1 MKNNTIPTTDL
12 AEARSSLTRLLPHLP
27 WPKLTEK
34 MNYCGLLPNVGG
46 EVAALP
52 IVTQPEALMME
63 IGPWIFRKLP
73 EQWKPAYYFNR
84 RRLFRNAQVLRLH
97 PACQAAGDDVLADLD
112 ETTDGV
118 VAGMLLLS
126 LRPLPGQLRTALLDH
141 CHQDGWGTYFAALG
155 TVYAHE
161 TAGLL
166 APIANDPRLAAGLY
180 RENADLAAPLI
191 GQTLRQNDV
200 WSATIALQQATA
212 AQWLDRVVPLG
223 RTHPVAAVTAL
234 TLLPAMSPDLRRACM
249 ECLRHGNPR
258 LAYLAARWT
267 RHTWPADEWRPL
279 CDSLR
284 TTATRDRGQNWFH
297 WFRDVEPGRIDEAL
311 SRTKGSMLW
320 QVELIE
326 HAKKGAQELRRR
338 MAQQLREKP
347 DDNEARFTLRW
358 LRRHGREA

>member
-73 EQWKPAYYFNR
+73 EQWKPAYYFHR

-166 APIANDPRLAAGLY
+166 SPIANDPRLAAGLY
-180 RENADLAAPLI
+180 RENADLAAPLTS
-191 GQTLRQNDV
+191 QALRQNDV
-200 WSATIALQQATA
+200 WSATIALPQAAA
-212 AQWLDRVVPLG
+212 AQWLDRVVSLG

-234 TLLPAMSPDLRRACM
+234 TLLPAMSPDLRRVHAWNACAM
-249 ECLRHGNPR
+249 EIPVWHISPPAGPGTPGPRTSGGHCATHCGPRPPGTAAKTGFTGFATWNPGA
-258 LAYLAARWT
+258 LT
-267 RHTWPADEWRPL
+267 RP
-279 CDSLR
+279 
-284 TTATRDRGQNWFH
+284 
-297 WFRDVEPGRIDEAL
+297 
-311 SRTKGSMLW
+311 
-320 QVELIE
+320 
-326 HAKKGAQELRRR
+326 
-338 MAQQLREKP
+338 
-347 DDNEARFTLRW
+347 
-358 LRRHGREA
+358 